1 MLVDINLLPQK
12 EKKSFITPIL
22 FICLILLFLGTG
34 SWIGMDYYETS
45 VQLEQKE
52 QALKQEKKIVQV
64 QRQLKKQAEAAKKTT
79 PLLEKV
85 EFIRSKGIEAVALL
99 QHLVALL
106 PERGYFMKYDYKD
119 RSTIIIEARFDTLAE
134 TSQYLHELTNSRY
147 LTEAKIE
154 KMETTNFEEV
164 AAGEDLTEFEGYL
177 PRYHAQYKI
186 QFNKDHLHDLSGG
199 E

>member
-52 QALKQEKKIVQV
+52 QALKQEKKFVQV

-85 EFIRSKGIEAVALL
+85 EYVRSKEIEAVALL

-106 PERGYFMKYDYKD
+106 PERGYFMKYDYKG
-119 RSTIIIEARFDTLAE
+119 RSTITIEARFDTLAE

>member
-1 MLVDINLLPQK
+1 MLVDINLLPKK
-12 EKKSFITPIL
+12 EKKSFLTPIL
-22 FICLILLFLGTG
+22 FLCLILLFLGTG
-34 SWIGMDYYETS
+34 SWIGMDYYKTS
-45 VQLEQKE
+45 AHLDQKKQELE
-52 QALKQEKKIVQV
+52 QEKKFVQV
-64 QRQLKKQAEAAKKTT
+64 QQQLKKQAEAAKKTA

-85 EFIRSKGIEAVALL
+85 EYVRSKEIEAVALL

-119 RSTIIIEARFDTLAE
+119 RSTIIIEVRFDTLAE
-134 TSQYLHELTNSRY
+134 SSHYLHELTNSLY
-147 LTEAKIE
+147 LTEATIE
-154 KMETTNFEEV
+154 KMETTNFEET
-164 AAGEDLTEFEGYL
+164 AAEEEVTELAGYL

>member
-85 EFIRSKGIEAVALL
+85 EYVRSKEIEAVALL

-119 RSTIIIEARFDTLAE
+119 RSTITIEARFDTLAE

>member
-12 EKKSFITPIL
+12 EKKSLLTPIL

-52 QALKQEKKIVQV
+52 QALKQEKKFVQV
-64 QRQLKKQAEAAKKTT
+64 QQQLKKQAEAAKKTT

-85 EFIRSKGIEAVALL
+85 EYVRSKEIEAVALL
-99 QHLVALL
+99 QHLVAIL

-119 RSTIIIEARFDTLAE
+119 RSTITIEARFDTLAE

>member
-22 FICLILLFLGTG
+22 FICLILLFLGTL

-64 QRQLKKQAEAAKKTT
+64 QRQLKKQAESAKKTT

-85 EFIRSKGIEAVALL
+85 EFIRSKEIEAVALL